1 MAKRGTKNMEDV
13 MYDSQTFSSQ
23 HIPTTSHN
31 TSHGVTRKEKKVHSI
46 KLDITP
52 QHSLKV

>member
-1 MAKRGTKNMEDV
+1 MAKRGMKNMEDV
-13 MYDSQTFSSQ
+13 MSDSQTFSSQ
-23 HIPTTSHN
+23 CIPTTSHN

-46 KLDITP
+46 ELDITP